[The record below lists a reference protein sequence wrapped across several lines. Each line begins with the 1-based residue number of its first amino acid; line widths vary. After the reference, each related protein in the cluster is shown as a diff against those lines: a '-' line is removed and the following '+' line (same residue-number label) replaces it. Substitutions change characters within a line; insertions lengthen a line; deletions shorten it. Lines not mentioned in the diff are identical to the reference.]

1 MIFWH
6 LLMYIWYRHK
16 FEWEMKTIKI
26 FTIAIFSIFI
36 SQACTDATEVLNTQ
50 KDTTNTDTITRGCLA
65 SYELNPEDNNEKINQ
80 VYNKDKV
87 KEGHWMNFEFVL
99 TENTK
104 MKTTR
109 IKTEEGYYRKN
120 KKEGFWKFFKKD
132 GTIADSVEYSN
143 NLPVKNRF

>member
-1 MIFWH
+1 
-6 LLMYIWYRHK
+6 MYIWYRHK

-36 SQACTDATEVLNTQ
+36 SQACNDATEVLNTQ

-87 KEGHWMNFEFVL
+87 
-99 TENTK
+99 
-104 MKTTR
+104 
-109 IKTEEGYYRKN
+109 
-120 KKEGFWKFFKKD
+120 
-132 GTIADSVEYSN
+132 N
-143 NLPVKNRF
+143 NLILQSSIHLPFLLEFMENLFTLLVDVSNKGSRSEGATVPPAAFCARRG